1 MATATNSQAPKPS
14 TAASGEKDYELFFF
28 SEFLK
33 RPICTG
39 KVSQRI
45 GRLTDLVFRFTDV
58 YPEAV
63 GIYVEHGWGKPAE
76 FIPWDKVVKIE
87 DDAIFVTPPEGGGP
101 YGPFVDQPGW
111 LMVDAHLMGRTILDT
126 DGRRTEVVN
135 DVHLLSSKGRMLIVH
150 VDISFN
156 GFLRKWGLFRF
167 LHFKDKFISWRYVQ
181 PLSLEDVG
189 TRDML
194 ELSVTRKHMLDLP
207 AEDLADALETL
218 SGEEQQAVFSA
229 LDSEK
234 AAEVLMEAEPRAQR
248 QLIATLRREK
258 ARQILSEMSIPQL
271 ADLFSALPHEHVVSM
286 MSLLPE
292 QDAGRIQAI
301 ISDRES
307 VARVLM
313 STEFLAV
320 PRETKVGQVLEEIRT
335 AKHPHDS
342 ISYVYVVAAEGVLVG
357 VVDLRDLVLAPD
369 EAAVGDLMV
378 SPVVMAQDDDVRED
392 VAEMFAKYHFRMIPI
407 VNKED
412 RLLGVIHYK
421 DVMKG
426 LVTRART

>member
-1 MATATNSQAPKPS
+1 
-14 TAASGEKDYELFFF
+14 
-28 SEFLK
+28 
-33 RPICTG
+33 
-39 KVSQRI
+39 
-45 GRLTDLVFRFTDV
+45 
-58 YPEAV
+58 
-63 GIYVEHGWGKPAE
+63 
-76 FIPWDKVVKIE
+76 
-87 DDAIFVTPPEGGGP
+87 
-101 YGPFVDQPGW
+101 
-111 LMVDAHLMGRTILDT
+111 
-126 DGRRTEVVN
+126 
-135 DVHLLSSKGRMLIVH
+135 
-150 VDISFN
+150 
-156 GFLRKWGLFRF
+156 
-167 LHFKDKFISWRYVQ
+167 
-181 PLSLEDVG
+181 
-189 TRDML
+189 
-194 ELSVTRKHMLDLP
+194 MLDLP
-207 AEDLADALETL
+207 VEDLADALETL

-320 PRETKVGQVLEEIRT
+320 PKDTKVGQVLAEIRSGR
-335 AKHPHDS
+335 HPHDS
-342 ISYVYVVAAEGVLVG
+342 ISYVYVVAADAVLVG

-369 EAAVGDLMV
+369 DAAVGDLMV
-378 SPVVMAQDDDVRED
+378 FPVVMAQEDDVRED
-392 VAEMFAKYHFRMIPI
+392 VAEMFAKYHFRMIPV